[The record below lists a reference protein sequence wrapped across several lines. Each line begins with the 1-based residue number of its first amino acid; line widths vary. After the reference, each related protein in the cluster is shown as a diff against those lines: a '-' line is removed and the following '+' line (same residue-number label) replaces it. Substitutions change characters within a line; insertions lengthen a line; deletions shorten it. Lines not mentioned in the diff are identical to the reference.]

1 MIVAEPRFIYV
12 APDGGLKQL
21 PSLEVASGTMS
32 SGGYLWLDYVD
43 PSREQLGALV
53 QPLGI
58 HPLSIEDCF
67 DDQQV
72 PKIDIF
78 PNSAFVLV
86 NSYGYGARQL
96 TTDELDFFLGKNFLV
111 SVRGCGSS
119 DSGFHEVLD
128 ERVRQDLD
136 TVRKG
141 PDFLLHTIL
150 DFVVDSK
157 FGAIEALEDD
167 INAAEEAMLADA
179 PAFHLEDLMH
189 LRRALLTLRK
199 SLYHERE
206 VLTRIC
212 RRDSP
217 FVSEAAIYHFRD
229 IYDHLAKFFELI
241 EMNRDIVTSLT
252 EMYLSLIN
260 NQMAQMANRTNHTV
274 RRLTLIT
281 TIFMPLTLLA
291 GVGGMSEWSMM
302 TGPGNWRTAYP
313 AFLAGMVVIGLISYL
328 VLRRIEARSK
338 DRPD

>member
-1 MIVAEPRFIYV
+1 MGEARFFHI
-12 APDGGLKQL
+12 APDGGLAPL
-21 PSLEVASGTMS
+21 PSLEDAPAVLGT
-32 SGGYLWLDYVD
+32 GGYLWLDYVD
-43 PSREQLGALV
+43 PSRAQLEALV
-53 QPLGI
+53 GPLGI

-72 PKIDIF
+72 PKIDLF
-78 PNSAFVLV
+78 PGSAFVLV
-86 NSYGYGARQL
+86 NCYGYGDRLL

-111 SVRGCGSS
+111 SVSGRGGTGC
-119 DSGFHEVLD
+119 GFHERLD

-136 TVRKG
+136 TARKG
-141 PDFLLHTIL
+141 PDMLLHTIL
-150 DFVVDSK
+150 DFVVDGK

-179 PAFHLEDLMH
+179 PAFHLQDLMH
-189 LRRALLTLRK
+189 LRRALLALRK

-206 VLTRIC
+206 VLIKIC
-212 RRDSP
+212 RRDCL
-217 FVSEAAIYHFRD
+217 FVSEPAIYHFRD
-229 IYDHLAKFFELI
+229 IYDHLAKFFELV

-260 NQMAQMANRTNHTV
+260 NQMALVANRTNRTV

-291 GVGGMSEWSMM
+291 GIGGMSEWSMM
-302 TGPGNWRTAYP
+302 TGPANWRTAYP
-313 AFLAGMVVIGLISYL
+313 AFLAGMVAIGVVSFF
-328 VLRRIEARSK
+328 VLRWIESRDS

>member
-1 MIVAEPRFIYV
+1 MTSEARFFHI
-12 APDGGLKQL
+12 APDGGIAPLR
-21 PSLEVASGTMS
+21 SLEAALGGLGA
-32 SGGYLWLDYVD
+32 GGYLWLDYVD
-43 PSREQLGALV
+43 PSRAQLDALV
-53 QPLGI
+53 GPLGI

-72 PKIDIF
+72 PKIDLF
-78 PNSAFVLV
+78 PNNAFVLV
-86 NSYGYGARQL
+86 NCYSYGERLLA
-96 TTDELDFFLGKNFLV
+96 TDELDFFLGKNFLV
-111 SVRGCGSS
+111 SVSGRGSTDC
-119 DSGFHEVLD
+119 GFHERLD
-128 ERVRQDLD
+128 DRVRQDLD
-136 TVRKG
+136 TARKG

-150 DFVVDSK
+150 DFVVDGK

-167 INAAEEAMLADA
+167 INTAEEAMLADA
-179 PAFHLEDLMH
+179 PAFHLQDLMH
-189 LRRALLTLRK
+189 LRRALLALRK

-212 RRDSP
+212 RRDCP

-260 NQMAQMANRTNHTV
+260 NQMAQVANRTNRTV

-313 AFLAGMVVIGLISYL
+313 AFLAGMIVIGVISYFL
-328 VLRRIEARSK
+328 LRRIEARGE
-338 DRPD
+338 DRSV